1 MKDSLFDLFKSKG
14 FWIVIV
20 IGSILGALTSLS
32 IGIFVKKPPI
42 LGYGYICPKNTDF
55 KHSLPIIV
63 NPEDSVGFYDYSNLM
78 SGNSNRARF
87 KGVILPIGGQ
97 VAITAV
103 DSMKRMTKVLSLDGD
118 QSGWVFSEDLQN
130 EACK

>member
-1 MKDSLFDLFKSKG
+1 SLFDLFKSKG
-14 FWIVIV
+14 FWIVIL
-20 IGSILGALTSLS
+20 IGSILGALISLS
-32 IGIFVKKPPI
+32 IGFFDKKPPI

-55 KHSLPIIV
+55 KLSLPIII
-63 NPEDSVGFYDYSNLM
+63 NPEDSVGFYDYTNLM